1 MHLGNQSQLSQL
13 LIVDDN
19 EAIRDSIRILFEGSG
34 YTILEADNG
43 NDALALLRESSQPLV
58 VLLDD
63 RMPDLSGEE
72 VLRAVLRDRQM
83 RRRHTFILLSGLPHL
98 SRRLRLQRMLQ
109 ALAIEVVTK
118 PFDIADLEEAV
129 VRAQTRQHHLRSFRL
144 PVPRWSR

>member
-1 MHLGNQSQLSQL
+1 MQQGDQSQPAQL

-34 YTILEADNG
+34 YTTLEANNG
-43 NDALALLRESSQPLV
+43 NNALALLRGSSQPLV

-63 RMPDLSGEE
+63 RMPDLSGED
-72 VLRAVLRDRQM
+72 VLRAVLRDRRL
-83 RRRHTFILLSGLPHL
+83 RRRHTFILLSGGPHL

-109 ALAIEVVTK
+109 ALAIDVVAK
-118 PFDIADLEEAV
+118 PFDVADLEEAV
-129 VRAQTRQHHLRSFRL
+129 VRAQTRQHRLRSLRL